1 MNENTA
7 LGKLIEVPLLVS
19 IKIQTEGFAQV
30 LPRFKTVIRNQMNLE
45 KVNTNQ
51 LFSEHSAL
59 PERYAVY
66 VQSEFQNPLFRV
78 SRRTQCPFLF

>member
-1 MNENTA
+1 MKTQL

-30 LPRFKTVIRNQMNLE
+30 LPSYETVIKNQMNLE

-51 LFSEHSAL
+51 LFSEHSAIPPVAL
-59 PERYAVY
+59 LKGELH
-66 VQSEFQNPLFRV
+66 NI
-78 SRRTQCPFLF
+78 CPV

>member
-7 LGKLIEVPLLVS
+7 LGKLIEVLLLVS

-30 LPRFKTVIRNQMNLE
+30 LQRFKTVIKNQMNLE

-51 LFSEHSAL
+51 IF
-59 PERYAVY
+59 
-66 VQSEFQNPLFRV
+66 
-78 SRRTQCPFLF
+78 